1 MMQVFDSPKVRYIMV
16 STTRVD
22 PAFLQHQK
30 RRLTALRQEILSL
43 RQDQQGEQKSVNA
56 ELSGQARDYEDDAQR
71 LAAVELQDNLL
82 VHDDERLSNVERA
95 LQKIDEGTYGLSDAS
110 GKPIPIER
118 LKASPEALYT
128 EEEQRQREAAR

>member
-1 MMQVFDSPKVRYIMV
+1 MV

-22 PAFLQHQK
+22 PTFLEQQK

-43 RQDQQGEQKSVNA
+43 RQGQQGERQGVNA
-56 ELSGQARDYEDDAQR
+56 DLSGQARDYEDDAQR

-82 VHDDERLSNVERA
+82 VHDDERLSNIERA
-95 LQKIDEGTYGLSDAS
+95 LQKIDEGSYGLSDTS
-110 GKPIPIER
+110 GKTISIER
-118 LKASPEALYT
+118 LRASPEALYT

>member
-1 MMQVFDSPKVRYIMV
+1 MMRVFGNPKVRHLMV
-16 STTRVD
+16 STTRHD
-22 PAFLQHQK
+22 PTFLEHQK
-30 RRLTALRQEILSL
+30 RRLTALRQEILSV

-82 VHDDERLSNVERA
+82 AYDDERLSNIERA
-95 LQKIDEGTYGLSDAS
+95 LQKIDEGTYGVSDAS
-110 GKPIPIER
+110 GKPISIER